1 MKTNFEIIKDF
12 IFNTN
17 IKNLEPPIEQ
27 GVIEDAIK
35 NVKALFSLGDE
46 MVSRFLTGGTQHVTN
61 LTDSEYDLLEKHFKS
76 NVNIKHHRGEGL
88 TGKDQRLRDNKW
100 WERYKNNNDL
110 YYWENHKKYIEDTLP
125 FSSRKTLD
133 DDTDMIMGYLGNPR
147 EEENFERYG
156 MVVGHVQSGKTG
168 NYSALINKAAD
179 AGYKVI
185 IVIAGALNN
194 LRNQTQSRLC
204 ESFIGLENGVQVG
217 VGKSTDFKE
226 QKIPISLTNSQTD
239 FKKKSIEVTRALR
252 LEVSDSP
259 FVLVIKKNASTLKN
273 VIDWLEQQNIIAKDH
288 AMLLIDDE
296 SDYAS
301 INTKKDDEDPT
312 TINRNIRKLLSLFNK
327 KAYVAYTATPYA
339 NIFIKDDE
347 VDDDLGKDLFPE
359 DFIYALDAP
368 SNYFGA
374 AKIFLDPDKKYLVP
388 IDDYEETLPTKHK
401 KSDLVEELPESLEE
415 AIRLFC
421 LNVAIRHLR
430 RQEEKHNSMM
440 IHVTRFTDIHHNVF
454 ILVSEYLEELQKII
468 KIYGK
473 KENNSRLKILK
484 DTFTKYYVKHYVDDS
499 KEFEFTWEEVLNE
512 LITTINLI
520 QTREVHN
527 NSRIPL
533 EYDEK
538 SANNYIVIGGT
549 SLARGYTLEGLSV
562 SYFLR
567 STVFYDTLMQM
578 GRWFGYRD
586 GYQDLCKIFMPEQTI
601 DYFSNIIEATI
612 DLVDDLSTMQEN
624 KQTPKDFGLAVKY
637 HPDSALQVTAANKS
651 RNTETIVTSMRLSG
665 RIKETSWL
673 NYNEKTIQNN
683 LNVVKSFISDLPK
696 DKRSYNFRDN
706 NDIKNTIWS
715 NIDRG
720 KITQF
725 LNDFTCFDIDR
736 NDVFGLR
743 SRMPLQFIKKYVE
756 DNNTDWDIVVH
767 TGGKGVKEEM
777 LIDGEYYGKY
787 QFRTINLKNN
797 RLEFIQRQVSSGDAE
812 EATLTSLEIEQI
824 KNKKHQKKI
833 QKALSKENGDIEVD
847 EILRSFSARKEAR
860 RLLKRPVL
868 MLHLIKA
875 DIIENTNE
883 LEKKRVEDNLEIA
896 AFSISFPS
904 SIGDESV
911 PITIRVNS
919 VYLKNLEL
927 DSDYDD

>member
-27 GVIEDAIK
+27 GVIEEAIK
-35 NVKALFSLGDE
+35 NVKTLFSLGDE

-61 LTDSEYDLLEKHFKS
+61 LTGSEYDLLEKYFKS

-133 DDTDMIMGYLGNPR
+133 DDTDMIMGYLGNPK

-226 QKIPISLTNSQTD
+226 HKIPISLTNSQTD

-347 VDDDLGKDLFPE
+347 VDDNLGKDLFPE

-388 IDDYEETLPTKHK
+388 IYDYEDTLPTKHK
-401 KSDLVEELPESLEE
+401 KSDVVEELPESLEE

-484 DTFTKYYVKHYVDDS
+484 ATFTKYYIKNYVDDS

-512 LITTINLI
+512 LITTIHLI

-612 DLVDDLSTMQEN
+612 DLVDDLSNMQEN

-673 NYNEKTIQNN
+673 NYNEKIIQHN

-715 NIDRG
+715 NIDRN

-756 DNNTDWDIVVH
+756 DNKTDWDIVIH

-833 QKALSKENGDIEVD
+833 QKTLSKENGDIEVD

-904 SIGDESV
+904 SIGDENV

-927 DSDYDD
+927 DGDYDD

>member
-1 MKTNFEIIKDF
+1 MV
-12 IFNTN
+12 
-17 IKNLEPPIEQ
+17 KN
-27 GVIEDAIK
+27 
-35 NVKALFSLGDE
+35 
-46 MVSRFLTGGTQHVTN
+46 
-61 LTDSEYDLLEKHFKS
+61 
-76 NVNIKHHRGEGL
+76 
-88 TGKDQRLRDNKW
+88 
-100 WERYKNNNDL
+100 
-110 YYWENHKKYIEDTLP
+110 
-125 FSSRKTLD
+125 
-133 DDTDMIMGYLGNPR
+133 
-147 EEENFERYG
+147 
-156 MVVGHVQSGKTG
+156 
-168 NYSALINKAAD
+168 
-179 AGYKVI
+179 
-185 IVIAGALNN
+185 
-194 LRNQTQSRLC
+194 
-204 ESFIGLENGVQVG
+204 
-217 VGKSTDFKE
+217 
-226 QKIPISLTNSQTD
+226 
-239 FKKKSIEVTRALR
+239 
-252 LEVSDSP
+252 
-259 FVLVIKKNASTLKN
+259 
-273 VIDWLEQQNIIAKDH
+273 
-288 AMLLIDDE
+288 
-296 SDYAS
+296 
-301 INTKKDDEDPT
+301 
-312 TINRNIRKLLSLFNK
+312 
-327 KAYVAYTATPYA
+327 
-339 NIFIKDDE
+339 
-347 VDDDLGKDLFPE
+347 
-359 DFIYALDAP
+359 
-368 SNYFGA
+368 
-374 AKIFLDPDKKYLVP
+374 
-388 IDDYEETLPTKHK
+388 
-401 KSDLVEELPESLEE
+401 
-415 AIRLFC
+415 
-421 LNVAIRHLR
+421 
-430 RQEEKHNSMM
+430 
-440 IHVTRFTDIHHNVF
+440 
-454 ILVSEYLEELQKII
+454 
-468 KIYGK
+468 
-473 KENNSRLKILK
+473 
-484 DTFTKYYVKHYVDDS
+484 YVDDS

-512 LITTINLI
+512 LITTIHLI

-612 DLVDDLSTMQEN
+612 DLVDDLSTMREN

-665 RIKETSWL
+665 QIKETSWL
-673 NYNEKTIQNN
+673 NYNKKTIQHN
-683 LNVVKSFISDLPK
+683 LNVVKSFISELPK

-706 NDIKNTIWS
+706 NDIKNTTWS
-715 NIDRG
+715 NINRK

-756 DNNTDWDIVVH
+756 DNETDWDIVIH
-767 TGGKGVKEEM
+767 TGGRGVKEEI

-833 QKALSKENGDIEVD
+833 QTALSKENEDIKVD

-883 LEKKRVEDNLEIA
+883 LEKKYVEQNLEIA

-904 SIGDESV
+904 SIGEESV

-927 DSDYDD
+927 ENDYDD